1 MHWTEKMFLEHGE
14 LFLKLLKR
22 AEIRVLKEVEG
33 LERIF
38 SEMGIRAGD
47 RVLDLCCGHGRH
59 ALRLTEKGFVVT
71 GIDISPIAIE
81 HAKELAENM
90 KVRGRVEFLVGDAR
104 NVLKLLEK
112 NKGDFGAVI
121 SMWTSLGYYDD
132 KTDRGIL
139 KQLNSLVSSRGIL
152 IIEIANRDFLVK
164 NFQPFGIIDLED
176 CELHEHRILNLEKS
190 RMDLVWK
197 FYHKKGDELKHLTS
211 IPLNHRLYS
220 LHELI
225 ALLET
230 TGWEYINSYGTWDLQ
245 PVTQDTFMIR
255 IVGRKLN

>member
-22 AEIRVLKEVEG
+22 AERRVSKEIEG
-33 LERIF
+33 LGRIF

-59 ALRLTEKGFVVT
+59 ALHLAEKGFVVT
-71 GIDISPIAIE
+71 GIDISPTAIS
-81 HAKELAENM
+81 HAKELAENL
-90 KVRGRVEFLVGDAR
+90 KVRDRVEFLVGDAR
-104 NVLKLLEK
+104 NVLQLLET
-112 NKGDFGAVI
+112 NRGDFGAVI
-121 SMWTSLGYYDD
+121 NMWTSLGYYDE

-139 KQLNSLVSSRGIL
+139 NQLNSLVSSRGIL
-152 IIEIANRDFLVK
+152 IIEIVNRDYLIK
-164 NFQPFGIIDLED
+164 HFQPFGIIDLED
-176 CELHEHRILNLEKS
+176 CELHSHRILNLETS
-190 RMDLVWK
+190 RMGLIWK
-197 FYHKKGDELKHLTS
+197 FYQKEGDELKHLAS

-230 TGWEYINSYGTWDLQ
+230 TGWEYITSYGTWDFQ
-245 PVTQDTFMIR
+245 PVTQDTMMIR
-255 IVGRKLN
+255 IVGRNRN